1 MMDNVRQP
9 ENVLGERDDNGA
21 FAAGLFVLFVCGVCG
36 FAVYSLA
43 AVSICFVFA
52 FKFYFA
58 GLQCGHETLGVAC
71 KKPLC

>member
-21 FAAGLFVLFVCGVCG
+21 FAAGSFVLFVCGVCG
-36 FAVYSLA
+36 FAVYRVA

-52 FKFYFA
+52 FY
-58 GLQCGHETLGVAC
+58 
-71 KKPLC
+71 

>member
-21 FAAGLFVLFVCGVCG
+21 IAADLFVLFVCGVCG
-36 FAVYSLA
+36 FAVYRVV
-43 AVSICFVFA
+43 AVSICFIFA

-58 GLQCGHETLGVAC
+58 DLQCGHEKLGVAC